1 LNRPERSGDLLMW
14 KEAAAMTATCGASE
28 CAAVQY
34 VAHKKGFKTEILKP
48 FVPESCTWQDLEFF
62 ERHGSR

>member
-1 LNRPERSGDLLMW
+1 
-14 KEAAAMTATCGASE
+14 MTATCGASE

-48 FVPESCTWQDLEFF
+48 FVPESCTWQDLEFLNGMAAVNGI
-62 ERHGSR
+62 RRA